1 MYSTAATGA
10 ANEMEPLMTDL
21 ELDTALGTNPAN
33 DDQRA
38 ALLSAATIID
48 IRYPNPDHSAARAN
62 AFAGVIDVV
71 LNGADLGEAGAA
83 WAAARN
89 AERRAMERLTGMIIA
104 NVAVPESH
112 IASIAGVD
120 RMTVRKALGKR

>member
-1 MYSTAATGA
+1 MTA
-10 ANEMEPLMTDL
+10 L
-21 ELDTALGTNPAN
+21 ELDTLLGDTPAN

-38 ALLSAATIID
+38 ALTAAATLID
-48 IRYPNPDHSAARAN
+48 IRYPNPDHAASRAA
-62 AFAGVIDVV
+62 AFAAVSEVVID
-71 LNGADLGEAGAA
+71 GADLGEIGAA
-83 WAAARN
+83 WAAART
-89 AERRAMERLTGMIIA
+89 AERRAMERLTGAIIA